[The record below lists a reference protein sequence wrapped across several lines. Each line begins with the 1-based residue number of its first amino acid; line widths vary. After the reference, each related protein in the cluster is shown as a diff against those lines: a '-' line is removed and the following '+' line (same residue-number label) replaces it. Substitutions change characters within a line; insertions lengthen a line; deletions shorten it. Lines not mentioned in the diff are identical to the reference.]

1 MKNGSFAVNK
11 GDNSKFAGLDENTKD
26 LAGNPRLYQDDID
39 LGAYE
44 SQFDIVTEI
53 IEASDYF
60 KVLANPTMDIYKLIS
75 SKMIEIAELRDLNG
89 KLINKSSVNETE
101 TIIDLRSLSTGVYIV
116 SAKFGEKMRVVKVLK
131 R

>member
-26 LAGNPRLYQDDID
+26 LAGNPRRYQDDID

-60 KVLANPTMDIYKLIS
+60 KVLSNPTMDIYKLIS
-75 SKMIEIAELRDLNG
+75 SKIIEIAELRDLNG